1 MASSTDALVL
11 EQYALRREKPFHERI
26 RAGLWR
32 FITKKPL
39 GAFGGFIV
47 IMFLLMAIAPAIFA
61 THDPNPSPPPILER
75 LQGPSAEHWFGTD
88 QFGRDVYS
96 RIIYG
101 ARTSMVI
108 GFLVVFVSASLAS
121 VIGTASGYFGGWFD
135 IIAQRVVDV
144 GIALPGLIFIILVVT
159 TLTQFP
165 PQFISDILHLNP
177 SGEVV
182 FRIAVALGVL
192 VSLGSSRVIRG
203 SAISAKQNVYVE
215 AARVVGATD
224 FRIMVKHIF
233 PNVFA
238 VVLVSAS
245 IQVGGAILT
254 ESSLS
259 FLGYGVQPPTPSWG
273 RMLNEAREQLTRHPH
288 LAVFPGL
295 AIFLAVYSFNMLGD
309 ALRDVLD
316 PRLRGS
322 R

>member
-1 MASSTDALVL
+1 MATGSDALTL
-11 EQYALRREKPFHERI
+11 EQYALRREIGPWERFYTSL
-26 RAGLWR
+26 GR
-32 FITKKPL
+32 FIRHKPL
-39 GAFGGFIV
+39 GAFGGAIV
-47 IMFLLMAIAPAIFA
+47 IILLAMALFPALFA
-61 THDPNPSPPPILER
+61 THDPNPTPPPILER
-75 LQGPSAEHWFGTD
+75 LQGPSASHFMGTD
-88 QFGRDVYS
+88 QQGRDVYS

-101 ARTSMVI
+101 ARTSIII
-108 GFLVVFVSASLAS
+108 GFMVVAVSAVTASL
-121 VIGTASGYFGGWFD
+121 IGTISGYFGGWVD
-135 IIAQRVVDV
+135 ILMQRVVDI

-165 PQFISDILHLNP
+165 PDFIADPLGLDP
-177 SGEVV
+177 SGRVV
-182 FRIAVALGVL
+182 FRIAVSLGIL

-203 SAISAKQNVYVE
+203 AAISAKQNVYVE
-215 AARVVGATD
+215 AARVVGAND
-224 FRIMVKHIF
+224 VRIMVRHIF

-245 IQVGGAILT
+245 IQIGGAILT
-254 ESSLS
+254 ESALA

-273 RMLNEAREQLTRHPH
+273 RMLNEAREYLTRYPH
-288 LAVFPGL
+288 LAIFPGL